1 MRVLS
6 GLPLWC
12 YNRARSNGQIG
23 KKRKRL
29 ENEERHMID
38 VNDLRKGVTFEY
50 DGQLFKVLEYSHHKP
65 GRGNATIRVKAR
77 NLRTGANIEK
87 TFQSGDRVPEASLD
101 FHNAQY
107 LYNDGD
113 MYYFMDNETFDQ
125 SAIRG
130 DVIGESAKFLK
141 EGMECKLTFYKGEPL
156 DVEMPNTV
164 DLVVEYAE
172 TAVRGDTA
180 TNVTKKV
187 RTETGVEVQC
197 PSFVKAGD
205 VIRVDTRTGEYI
217 TRV

>member
-1 MRVLS
+1 ML
-6 GLPLWC
+6 
-12 YNRARSNGQIG
+12 
-23 KKRKRL
+23 
-29 ENEERHMID
+29 D
-38 VNDLRKGVTFEY
+38 VTDLRKGVTFEL

-65 GRGNATIRVKAR
+65 GRGNATIRIKAR

-87 TFQSGDRVPEASLD
+87 TFQSGDRVPEANLD